1 VGDPWEAGERD
12 ASGGLE
18 WPGFLLAV
26 ADGMG
31 GQAAGEIASR
41 LAVEGLA
48 EELGRRAK
56 GANGGAL
63 VAVDVGKD
71 SIHAANARIR
81 ETGERDAS
89 LSGMGTTLTVAW
101 VLGSSAELFQVG
113 DSRAYLWRGGRLEQL
128 TKDQSLI
135 GKLVEDGLL
144 SPEQAETAAGRHII
158 LQALGSEEALDIVH
172 RTVALQAGDLLL
184 LCTDGLSGLAKHSAI
199 ETVMRRG
206 GTLAEQAAKLVKLAE
221 DAGGTDNITVLLA
234 KVSPAYP
241 TGAGGFAGFLRA
253 GAGGDAYYPVVGISP
268 VREPASADPVQCLRN
283 PRQNRVR
290 PRRGIPTKTSWTES
304 GAGTALPSRPWSVA
318 TSRVSTGSRGGS
330 SGTERTRSTPR
341 RRPS

>member
-1 VGDPWEAGERD
+1 MRLVSCGRTTTGKVRQNNEDNLWTGSVGDAHAKSGERE
-12 ASGGLE
+12 ASGAVE

-48 EELGRRAK
+48 SELGRRTA
-56 GANGGAL
+56 GGGPAL
-63 VAVDVGKD
+63 GPVEVGKD

-81 ETGERDAS
+81 ETGEHDPA
-89 LSGMGTTLTVAW
+89 LAGMGTTLTVAW
-101 VLGSSAELFQVG
+101 VLGTSAELFQVG

-172 RTVALQAGDLLL
+172 RTVALQSGDVLL
-184 LCTDGLSGLAKHSAI
+184 LCTDGLSGLVKHSAI

-206 GTLAEQAAKLVKLAE
+206 GPISEQAAKLVKLAE

-234 KVSPAYP
+234 KVSPA
-241 TGAGGFAGFLRA
+241 
-253 GAGGDAYYPVVGISP
+253 
-268 VREPASADPVQCLRN
+268 
-283 PRQNRVR
+283 
-290 PRRGIPTKTSWTES
+290 
-304 GAGTALPSRPWSVA
+304 
-318 TSRVSTGSRGGS
+318 
-330 SGTERTRSTPR
+330 
-341 RRPS
+341 

>member
-1 VGDPWEAGERD
+1 MRLVSCGRTTTGKVRQNNEDSLWTGPVGDAEAKAGERE
-12 ASGGLE
+12 ASGGVE

-48 EELGRRAK
+48 EELGRRTRA
-56 GANGGAL
+56 GNAEL

-81 ETGERDAS
+81 ETGERDAA

-101 VLGSSAELFQVG
+101 ILGTSAELFQVG

-172 RTVALQAGDLLL
+172 RTVALQIGDVLL

-206 GTLAEQAAKLVKLAE
+206 GTLAEQAGKLVKLAE

-234 KVSPAYP
+234 KVSPA
-241 TGAGGFAGFLRA
+241 
-253 GAGGDAYYPVVGISP
+253 
-268 VREPASADPVQCLRN
+268 
-283 PRQNRVR
+283 
-290 PRRGIPTKTSWTES
+290 
-304 GAGTALPSRPWSVA
+304 
-318 TSRVSTGSRGGS
+318 
-330 SGTERTRSTPR
+330 
-341 RRPS
+341 

>member
-1 VGDPWEAGERD
+1 MPEAPAMRLVSCGRTTTGKVRQNNEDSLWTGPVGDVEAKAGERE
-12 ASGGLE
+12 ASGAAA

-48 EELGRRAK
+48 EELSRRTREA
-56 GANGGAL
+56 GPAAI

-81 ETGERDAS
+81 ETGERDAA

-101 VLGSSAELFQVG
+101 VVGASAELFQVG

-172 RTVALQAGDLLL
+172 RTVTLQAGDELL
-184 LCTDGLSGLAKHSAI
+184 LCTDGLSGLVKHTAI
-199 ETVMRRG
+199 ETVLRGG
-206 GTLAEQAAKLVKLAE
+206 GTLAQQAAKLVRLAE

-234 KVSPAYP
+234 KVSPA
-241 TGAGGFAGFLRA
+241 
-253 GAGGDAYYPVVGISP
+253 
-268 VREPASADPVQCLRN
+268 
-283 PRQNRVR
+283 
-290 PRRGIPTKTSWTES
+290 
-304 GAGTALPSRPWSVA
+304 
-318 TSRVSTGSRGGS
+318 
-330 SGTERTRSTPR
+330 
-341 RRPS
+341 